1 MTPTTHPVE
10 RMRARMGAA
19 LFAKVG
25 GDQGPA
31 IRAQVH
37 ETPGPRW
44 FAPGSAIRVVHGDA
58 AMYVGGVRALLLQSL
73 HPLAMAGVAGHSGY
87 RSDPWGRLSRT
98 ATFLAFTT
106 FGTGDDAE
114 ATVARIRAVHERVR
128 GRLPDGREYRASDPH
143 LLRWVHI
150 AEADSFLAAHT
161 RYGAR
166 PLTAAQRDEYVA
178 QVAQV
183 GERLGAADLP
193 VSVEGLR
200 EAIDAFRP
208 ELEVTREALDAADFL
223 LREPPVSRALRVP
236 YGMLA
241 SGAGA
246 LLPSWA
252 REMLE
257 RDRWST
263 RAFGPVGGAIATRAI
278 RWAGRATRPVQNVD

>member
-10 RMRARMGAA
+10 RMRAHMGAA

-31 IRAQVH
+31 IRARVH

-44 FAPGSAIRVVHGDA
+44 FAPGSAIRIVHGDA
-58 AMYVGGVRALLLQSL
+58 SMYVGGVRALLLQSL

-106 FGTGDDAE
+106 FGTVDDAE
-114 ATVARIRAVHERVR
+114 ETVARIRAVHERVR

-143 LLRWVHI
+143 LLRWVHV

-166 PLTAAQRDEYVA
+166 PLSPAQRDEYVA

-183 GERLGAADLP
+183 GGRLGATDLP
-193 VSVEGLR
+193 FSVAGLKAALD
-200 EAIDAFRP
+200 EFRP
-208 ELEVTREALDAADFL
+208 ELEATREAQDAADFL
-223 LREPPVSRALRVP
+223 LREPPVSRALRAP
-236 YGMLA
+236 YATLA
-241 SGAGA
+241 MGAVA
-246 LLPSWA
+246 LLPGWA
-252 REMLE
+252 SRMLG

-263 RAFGPVGGAIATRAI
+263 RTFGPAGGALATRAI
-278 RWAGRATRPVQNVD
+278 RWAARATRPTSNVD